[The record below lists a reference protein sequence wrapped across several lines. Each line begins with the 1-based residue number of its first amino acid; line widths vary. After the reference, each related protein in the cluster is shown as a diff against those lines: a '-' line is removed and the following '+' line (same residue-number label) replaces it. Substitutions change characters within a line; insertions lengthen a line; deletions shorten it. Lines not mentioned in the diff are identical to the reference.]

1 MGEMVEINPTGRDSR
16 RINPGSNLEGGPMC
30 RFITIASA
38 GAQGIGVFALAASLA
53 YGQTYPNKPI
63 KLVVPNAPGGGSD
76 LVGRV
81 LAEKISRVL
90 GQQVVVENR
99 AGAGGQLAAE
109 FVARS
114 AADGYTLLLGTSS
127 TLITAPALYPKISY
141 NPTTDY
147 APISLVAS
155 TTYLLV
161 IHPSVPAR
169 SVKDL
174 INLAKSRPGSLNY
187 ASTGP
192 GSPAHLAGELFNSMA
207 GVKTVHIPYKGSSPG
222 TLSVVQGE
230 TDLMFGNI
238 LPSIPLINLNR
249 LRPLGITSLKRSSL
263 LPDLPTLDE
272 SGLRDFEVQQF
283 YSVLAPAGTSSDVI
297 KRLNQEVNR
306 EMQSAE
312 TKKRLTADGSEVIV
326 STPEVLGKLIAFQ
339 IAKWTKVIKNAGI
352 KPE

>member
-1 MGEMVEINPTGRDSR
+1 
-16 RINPGSNLEGGPMC
+16 
-30 RFITIASA
+30 
-38 GAQGIGVFALAASLA
+38 
-53 YGQTYPNKPI
+53 
-63 KLVVPNAPGGGSD
+63 
-76 LVGRV
+76 
-81 LAEKISRVL
+81 
-90 GQQVVVENR
+90 VENR

-114 AADGYTLLLGTSS
+114 AADGYTLLLGTTS

-147 APISLVAS
+147 APISAVAS

-161 IHPSVPAR
+161 IHPSVPVR

-174 INLAKSRPGSLNY
+174 INLAKSRPGRLNY

-207 GVKTVHIPYKGSSPG
+207 GVNTVHIPYKGSSPG

-238 LPSIPLINLNR
+238 LPSIPLIQSNR

-263 LPDLPTLDE
+263 LPELPTLDE
-272 SGLRDFEVQQF
+272 SGLRGFEVQQF
-283 YSVLAPAGTSSDVI
+283 YSVLAPAATSSNI
-297 KRLNQEVNR
+297 IRRLNQEVNR

-312 TKKRLTADGSEVIV
+312 TKNRLAAEGSEVMV
-326 STPEVLGKLIAFQ
+326 STPEALGKLIVFQ
-339 IAKWTKVIKNAGI
+339 IGKWNTVIRQAGI
-352 KPE
+352 KPD

>member
-1 MGEMVEINPTGRDSR
+1 MG
-16 RINPGSNLEGGPMC
+16 RIVTAALTRAGGV
-30 RFITIASA
+30 
-38 GAQGIGVFALAASLA
+38 GIFALAASLA
-53 YGQTYPNKPI
+53 YGQPYPSKPVRLI
-63 KLVVPNAPGGGSD
+63 VPNAPGGGSD
-76 LVGRV
+76 LVGRLV
-81 LAEKISRVL
+81 AEKLSRVL

-114 AADGYTLLLGTSS
+114 AADGYTLLLGTTS

-141 NPTTDY
+141 NPMTDY
-147 APISLVAS
+147 APISAVAS

-161 IHPSVPAR
+161 IHPSVPAK
-169 SVKDL
+169 SVSDL
-174 INLAKSRPGSLNY
+174 INVAKSRPGRLNY

-207 GVKTVHIPYKGSSPG
+207 GVNTVHIPYKGSSPG

-238 LPSIPLINLNR
+238 LPSIPLIQANR

-263 LPDLPTLDE
+263 LPHLPTLDE
-272 SGLRDFEVQQF
+272 SGLRGFEVQQF
-283 YSVLAPAGTSSDVI
+283 YSVLAPAATGGDII

-312 TKKRLTADGSEVIV
+312 TKKRLAAEGSEVMV
-326 STPEVLGKLIAFQ
+326 STPEALEKLIAFQ
-339 IAKWTKVIKNAGI
+339 IAKWNAVIRKAGI
-352 KPE
+352 KPD

>member
-1 MGEMVEINPTGRDSR
+1 MR
-16 RINPGSNLEGGPMC
+16 RITAALLIGAGG
-30 RFITIASA
+30 
-38 GAQGIGVFALAASLA
+38 GIVAFATALCHGQA
-53 YGQTYPNKPI
+53 YPSKPVRLI
-63 KLVVPNAPGGGSD
+63 VPNAPGGGSD
-76 LVGRV
+76 LVGRLV
-81 LAEKISRVL
+81 AEKLSRAL

-114 AADGYTLLLGTSS
+114 APDGYTLLLGTTS
-127 TLITAPALYPKISY
+127 TLITAPALYPKIGY
-141 NPTTDY
+141 NPTVDY
-147 APISLVAS
+147 APISAVAS

-174 INLAKSRPGSLNY
+174 INAAKARPGRLNY

-207 GVKTVHIPYKGSSPG
+207 GVNTVHIPYKGSSPG

-238 LPSIPLINLNR
+238 LPSITLIQSNR

-263 LPDLPTLDE
+263 LPQLPTLDE
-272 SGLRDFEVQQF
+272 SGLRGFEVQQF
-283 YSVLAPAGTSSDVI
+283 YSVLAPAATSSDI
-297 KRLNQEVNR
+297 IRRLNQEVNR

-312 TKKRLTADGSEVIV
+312 TKNRLALEGSEVMV
-326 STPEVLGKLIAFQ
+326 STPEALERLIVSQ
-339 IAKWTKVIKNAGI
+339 IAKWNAVIRQAGI
-352 KPE
+352 KPD

>member
-1 MGEMVEINPTGRDSR
+1 MWRFVTTALTG
-16 RINPGSNLEGGPMC
+16 
-30 RFITIASA
+30 A
-38 GAQGIGVFALAASLA
+38 GGIGIFALAASFA
-53 YGQTYPNKPI
+53 YGQTYPNKPVRLI
-63 KLVVPNAPGGGSD
+63 VPNAPGGGSD
-76 LVGRV
+76 LVGR
-81 LAEKISRVL
+81 LIAEKLSRVL

-114 AADGYTLLLGTSS
+114 AADGYTLLLGTTS
-127 TLITAPALYPKISY
+127 TLITAPALYPKVSY

-147 APISLVAS
+147 APISAVAS

-169 SVKDL
+169 LVKDL
-174 INLAKSRPGSLNY
+174 INLAKSRPGRLNY

-207 GVKTVHIPYKGSSPG
+207 GVNTVHIPYKGSSPG

-238 LPSIPLINLNR
+238 LPSIPLIQSNR

-263 LPDLPTLDE
+263 LPELPTLDE
-272 SGLRDFEVQQF
+272 SGLRGFEVQQF
-283 YSVLAPAGTSSDVI
+283 YSVLAPAATSSDI
-297 KRLNQEVNR
+297 IRRLNQEVNK

-312 TKKRLTADGSEVIV
+312 TKNRLAAEGSEVMV
-326 STPEVLGKLIAFQ
+326 STPEALEKLIVFQ
-339 IAKWTKVIKNAGI
+339 IAKWNAVIRKAGI
-352 KPE
+352 KPD